1 MSSLILPNEVLLPQV
16 AELLAQGKEVEL
28 RTKGSSMLP
37 FIVGDRDSVRL
48 QAAAAYC
55 VGDVVLA
62 QLPGGRFVL
71 HRVREIDGDS
81 VTLKGDG
88 NLDGTERCTLAD
100 IKGMAVEVIR
110 PSGEKVS
117 LTSPRSRGRARRWV
131 SLPRI
136 VRRFYLAIYRR
147 LI

>member
-48 QAAAAYC
+48 QTAAAYR

-71 HRVREIDGDS
+71 HRVHEIDGDS

-136 VRRFYLAIYRR
+136 VRRYYLAIYRR

>member
-16 AELLAQGKEVEL
+16 AELLAKGREVEL

-37 FIVGDRDSVRL
+37 FIVGERDSVRL
-48 QAAAAYC
+48 RAGADYRE
-55 VGDVVLA
+55 GDVVLA

-71 HRVREIDGDS
+71 HRIRKIEGEC

-88 NLDGTERCTLAD
+88 NLDGTESCTLAE
-100 IKGMAVEVIR
+100 IKGRAVSVIR
-110 PSGEKVS
+110 PSGKTID

-131 SLPRI
+131 SLPRF
-136 VRRFYLAIYRR
+136 VRRYYLAIYRR